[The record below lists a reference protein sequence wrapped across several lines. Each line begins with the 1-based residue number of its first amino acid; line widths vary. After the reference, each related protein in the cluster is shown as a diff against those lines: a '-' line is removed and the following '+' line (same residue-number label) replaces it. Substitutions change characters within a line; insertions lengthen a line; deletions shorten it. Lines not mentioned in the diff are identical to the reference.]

1 MKVYLVKLDWS
12 TEDSND
18 IELFVC
24 GTYDKA
30 YEKFKDLIA
39 NEMNPDNSWVGE
51 LEWENGVPKDDKIEL
66 DFLDRRNDTD
76 ETECYWL
83 ITDTWDYGVR
93 TYIFIEIIRHQQNE
107 RTRGQ
112 GHNTCPRLRFQK
124 AFRREYKPA
133 NSLLHRQDKGADDA
147 RSNAAAR
154 KLHAI
159 QNILGGI

>member
-30 YEKFKDLIA
+30 YEKFKELIA

-51 LEWENGVPKDDKIEL
+51 LEWKNGVPKDDKIEL
-66 DFLDRRNDTD
+66 DSLDRRSDTD

-93 TYIFIEIIRHQQNE
+93 TYISIEIKE
-107 RTRGQ
+107 V
-112 GHNTCPRLRFQK
+112 L
-124 AFRREYKPA
+124 
-133 NSLLHRQDKGADDA
+133 
-147 RSNAAAR
+147 
-154 KLHAI
+154 
-159 QNILGGI
+159 